1 MGGGVISAM
10 ILNWLVLPVATLAG
24 PFLFLLHLILR

>member
-1 MGGGVISAM
+1 MGGGLINAM

-24 PFLFLLHLILR
+24 PFLLLLHLILK

>member
-1 MGGGVISAM
+1 MGGGFINAM

-24 PFLFLLHLILR
+24 LLWLILR